1 MGESRQLGLSSM
13 PKLNVVKLKCIV
25 YVEEF
30 FNQIYISHTHHQV
43 LLLALASLTLSSK
56 LS

>member
-1 MGESRQLGLSSM
+1 MEESRQLGLSSI
-13 PKLNVVKLKCIV
+13 PKLNVVELKCII

-30 FNQIYISHTHHQV
+30 LNQIFISHTHYRV